1 MSLHNFSK
9 PTECTTPRVNPKVNH
24 GLWVTMIVNAG
35 SSVVTNVLPWWSCY
49 LAEAMHVWGGEGLGH
64 FCADLPLN
72 FAVTL
77 KLLLKNSL
85 KKNFFFGCA
94 VWFADS

>member
-1 MSLHNFSK
+1 
-9 PTECTTPRVNPKVNH
+9 
-24 GLWVTMIVNAG
+24 
-35 SSVVTNVLPWWSCY
+35 
-49 LAEAMHVWGGEGLGH
+49 MHVWGGEGLGH

-85 KKNFFFGCA
+85 KKIFFFGCA